1 MSTRRPLTPGAWWR
15 RGAALLTAT
24 AVLAALAPAAHA
36 AEPGT
41 GSLAGVIRSAA
52 GTPLAGTAELTGD
65 DGFHTSVRTA
75 DDGRYIATGLPIDDY
90 TVRFLP
96 DAVSTEEAPFGYTAR
111 YFIDAAFAEGAEPV
125 EVLQGDT
132 EGVDAAL
139 RPAGRVGGTIT
150 RAADAP
156 QAVVDLVP
164 SDMPLPEDPWY
175 TGIALDEVDADGSF
189 TVDAAP
195 GAYTLAVYVATED
208 GYDIVALR
216 DVTVQSAV
224 QNPDV
229 AIDLSGG
236 LDVTL
241 IRPGGAPVTGMEVAA
256 SAGGGVTHY
265 AVTDGAGTARFTG
278 LTPGTYAISVVA
290 VPDGSPFSV
299 LFVRGM
305 PVVSQRTSDLTSEL
319 GDPLGEGW
327 RIEGATITD
336 DGEVLLAPGPVS
348 ITLPDSVEL
357 DSASFV
363 FSGDDE
369 DQPVRGEFVQ
379 NADDS
384 WTATFDPGT
393 RVDRLNLG
401 IRQEFDLGLSAQT
414 IVRVARPVVPHAD
427 RLTDDTRQGVV
438 AGASVAVGAA
448 ATVSGLAPNEW
459 YFAWW
464 FSSPTAGGWL
474 RADASGALT
483 APVPAGITAGAH
495 ALAFVTTDAAL
506 AGWTPITVTAA
517 TDGGGDGN
525 GGGNGNAALPARLA
539 ESGAPAPWPWA
550 FGAMLLIGAGAM
562 ALRRRTV

>member
-1 MSTRRPLTPGAWWR
+1 MSTRRSLTPGAWGR

-24 AVLAALAPAAHA
+24 ALLAALAPAAHA

-41 GSLAGVIRSAA
+41 GSLSGTLRSAT
-52 GTPLAGTAELTGD
+52 GTPLTGTVELSGD

-75 DDGRYIATGLPIDDY
+75 DDGYYLATGLPVDDY

-96 DAVSTEEAPFGYTAR
+96 DAVSTEEAPFGYPVR

-125 EVLQGDT
+125 EVIQGDT

-139 RPAGRVGGTIT
+139 RPAGRVTGTIART
-150 RAADAP
+150 ADAP
-156 QAVVDLVP
+156 QTIVDLVP
-164 SDMPLPEDPWY
+164 ADMSPPEDPWY
-175 TGIALDEVDADGSF
+175 TGIAVDEVDADGTF
-189 TVDAAP
+189 AVDAAP
-195 GAYTLAVYVATED
+195 GDYSLTVYVSTDD
-208 GYDIVALR
+208 GYDIVATR

-224 QNPDV
+224 QSADV

-241 IRPGGAPVTGMEVAA
+241 IRPGGAAVTGMEVAA
-256 SAGGGVTHY
+256 SAGDGVTRY
-265 AVTDGAGTARFTG
+265 AVTDAAGTARFTG
-278 LTPGTYAISVVA
+278 IAPGTYGISVVA
-290 VPDGSPFSV
+290 VPDGSPFSI

-348 ITLPDSVEL
+348 ITLPDSDEL
-357 DSASFV
+357 NSASYV

-414 IVRVARPVVPHAD
+414 IVRVSRPVVPHAE
-427 RLTDDTRQGVV
+427 RLTDDTRQRVI
-438 AGASVAVGAA
+438 ASASVAVGAA
-448 ATVSGLAPNEW
+448 ATVSGLTPNEW

-464 FSSPTAGGWL
+464 FSSPTPGGWL

-495 ALAFVTTDAAL
+495 SLAFVTTDASL
-506 AGWTPITVTAA
+506 AGWAPVTVTRAA
-517 TDGGGDGN
+517 DNGGGDG
-525 GGGNGNAALPARLA
+525 GNTALPGRLA

-550 FGAMLLIGAGAM
+550 FGALLLIGAGAV
-562 ALRRRTV
+562 ALRRRTS